1 MDAFAAITVILLL
14 VCILTLIVVVV
25 FFNPNDD
32 SSQTTNKV
40 VDRTQPGVKVVVKD
54 DKKLPGRI
62 YGADVNYPLSSS
74 GRYYANQDDN
84 NFWNNIYNQIYGQ
97 LSLDSTLS
105 TVGGGDPPG
114 SNAYIDPLLSKA
126 SGSSSNAFMD
136 YDVYSQAMADY
147 NPY

>member
-62 YGADVNYPLSSS
+62 YRAESS
-74 GRYYANQDDN
+74 GRDYDNDN

>member
-14 VCILTLIVVVV
+14 VCILSLIVVVV
-25 FFNPNDD
+25 FFNPNEN

-40 VDRTQPGVKVVVKD
+40 VDRTQPGVKVVVRD
-54 DKKLPGRI
+54 DKKHDGHM

-74 GRYYANQDDN
+74 GKYYANQDDN

-105 TVGGGDPPG
+105 TVSGSSSG
-114 SNAYIDPLLSKA
+114 SNIYVDSLLSKA
-126 SGSSSNAFMD
+126 SGSSSSNAFMD
-136 YDVYSQAMADY
+136 YDVYSQDMASY